1 MRHELK
7 FTILVETGEEGWLV
21 GQLAELP
28 AVMSQGKTKEELR
41 ENLLD
46 ALELYLEVQREERT
60 RGPLATNVV
69 QEDLILAGS

>member
-7 FTILVETGEEGWLV
+7 FTILVETGEEGWRA

-28 AVMSQGKTKEELR
+28 AVMRLGKTKEGPR
-41 ENLLD
+41 ENLRD
-46 ALELYLEVQREERT
+46 AQELYLEVQREERT
-60 RGPLATNVV
+60 REPVATNVV